1 MLRLG
6 NGQDQAPNLPL
17 DAPRCISDRN
27 VLRGSVPPRATRAEK
42 STTVTLRFSKR
53 TTENEEDG

>member
-6 NGQDQAPNLPL
+6 NGQDQTPKLSL
-17 DAPRCISDRN
+17 DAPCCISDHN

-42 STTVTLRFSKR
+42 STTVTLCFSKK